1 MNLREKFRNRSSLSL
16 NDLEEYK
23 PQIET
28 ALGQRFEFNNQHKM
42 DYFTLAYYYNPEEIA
57 EFKSNELQDFRE
69 IGKEIFDERIKQEKL
84 LNDMDVEEGNVV
96 CINKQCRSK
105 KIVKKQVQMR
115 SGDEGANFIFK
126 CQTCGTSW
134 VV

>member
-1 MNLREKFRNRSSLSL
+1 MNLREKIQNGYNFFPNEV
-16 NDLEEYK
+16 EEYK
-23 PQIET
+23 PQIEN
-28 ALGQRFEFNNQHKM
+28 ALGKPFNFSIGHKM
-42 DYFTLAYYYNPEEIA
+42 DYFTLAMYYSPEEIA
-57 EFKSNELQDFRE
+57 EFKDDELTDFRN
-69 IGKEIFDERIKQEKL
+69 IGNESFDERIKQEKL

-96 CINKQCRSK
+96 CINKQCLSK

-126 CQTCGTSW
+126 CQNCGTSW